1 MVSVQELFL
10 IKSGIWWCA
19 YSISNATCEMSL
31 LGVPFQDLRLDEGY
45 FLQHNQCTLAFP
57 KYLLHGLNDM
67 HGRQLAGTNM
77 SKLVT
82 SGACHLEI
90 L

>member
-1 MVSVQELFL
+1 MDAPLKRL
-10 IKSGIWWCA
+10 
-19 YSISNATCEMSL
+19 
-31 LGVPFQDLRLDEGY
+31 DLRLDEGY
-45 FLQHNQCTLAFP
+45 FLLDNQCTLAFP
-57 KYLLHGLNDM
+57 KYLLHGLSDM
-67 HGRQLAGTNM
+67 QGSKLAGTNM